1 MKKNLTIFLAFLI
14 YITSIL
20 GVAADNDITVK
31 IGEQPIVFDVPPQI
45 INNRTMVPMRKIFE
59 TLGATVEWN
68 PNTKTIKAEKAHTTI
83 TLTIDDPKMSVNDS
97 IVTLDVPACLV
108 NNRTL
113 VPIRA
118 IAEAFKTEV
127 SWDETTKTVSISS
140 ESNTPFDILK
150 QYILEHGQ
158 KLFKGIYSVEL
169 HVRPGTMS
177 YNPDEDVVLFTYT
190 NGGGFITTLTL
201 SKTKRPQI
209 YISDKYKSV
218 TDPSKECGYK
228 LYGTY
233 YSDSVTVDSFENNG
247 TTLPA
252 ELIPAGVDYSYMDW
266 DAELKELGIDVE
278 IRDFGIYYETYD
290 WRHEKG

>member
-68 PNTKTIKAEKAHTTI
+68 PSTKTIKAEKAHTTI
-83 TLTIDDPKMSVNDS
+83 TLTIDDPKMSVNDN

-108 NNRTL
+108 NNRTF

-127 SWDETTKTVSISS
+127 SWDETTKTVSILS

-158 KLFKGIYSVEL
+158 KLFKEIYSVEL

-177 YNPDEDVVLFTYT
+177 YNPDEDVGY
-190 NGGGFITTLTL
+190 ITTLTL

-209 YISDKYKSV
+209 YISAKGKSV
-218 TDPSKECGYK
+218 TDPSKEYAYTM
-228 LYGTY
+228 YGTY
-233 YSDSVTVDSFENNG
+233 YSDSLTTDSFENDG
-247 TTLPA
+247 TPFTA
-252 ELIPAGVDYSYMDW
+252 NMVSAGVNYTYMDW

>member
-68 PNTKTIKAEKAHTTI
+68 PSTKTIKAEKAHTTI
-83 TLTIDDPKMSVNDS
+83 TLTIDDPKMSVNDN

-108 NNRTL
+108 NNRTF

-158 KLFKGIYSVEL
+158 KLFKEIYSVEL

-190 NGGGFITTLTL
+190 NGGYITTLTL

-209 YISDKYKSV
+209 YISAKGKSV
-218 TDPSKECGYK
+218 TDPSKEYAYTM
-228 LYGTY
+228 YGTY
-233 YSDSVTVDSFENNG
+233 YSDSLTTDSFENDG
-247 TTLPA
+247 TPFTA
-252 ELIPAGVDYSYMDW
+252 NMVSAGVNYTYMDW